1 MRSHRSFAAVR
12 IALWDVSLVCEM
24 ASLFRS
30 LGTPSQDKTE
40 ARTSQKSIIP
50 QLVWRNEKPLP
61 AGSLLRY
68 IMRMRDGS
76 TRNGQPFRYPYY

>member
-1 MRSHRSFAAVR
+1 
-12 IALWDVSLVCEM
+12 LVCEM
-24 ASLFRS
+24 ASLFRL

-50 QLVWRNEKPLP
+50 QLAWRNEKSLP

-68 IMRMRDGS
+68 IMRMRDES
-76 TRNGQPFRYPYY
+76 TRNGQPFRYPCY